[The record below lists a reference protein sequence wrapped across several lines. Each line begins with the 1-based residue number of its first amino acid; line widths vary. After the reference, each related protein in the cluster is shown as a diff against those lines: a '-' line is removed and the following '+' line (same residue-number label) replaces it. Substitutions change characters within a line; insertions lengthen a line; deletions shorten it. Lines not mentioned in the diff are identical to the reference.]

1 MQNEAKTTVLAF
13 IDALNKEDFK
23 AAKAQ
28 VNDDLTFIGVMG
40 TRNGADAYFAD
51 MEKMKLKYEVKKAI
65 AEGEEVGLQY
75 DIDMGG
81 GVTIFAIGWYSLV
94 QGKIST
100 FKVVFDPRALLEKA
114 GR

>member
-1 MQNEAKTTVLAF
+1 MTNEAKTTVLAF

-51 MEKMKLKYEVKKAI
+51 MEKMKLKYAVKNAI
-65 AEGEEVGLQY
+65 AEGAEVCLQY
-75 DIDMGG
+75 DINMGG
-81 GVTIFAIGWYSLV
+81 GVSIFAIGWYSLV
-94 QGKIST
+94 QGKISA